1 MALLLGGTG
10 LFFQEK
16 NWEVVALVMSWSL
29 GVARCGGGSSV
40 CGSDTACHSQAA
52 FLDFCHFQYLLGAK
66 VAFVLC
72 SIRMGA
78 STNRS

>member
-10 LFFQEK
+10 PFFQEK
-16 NWEVVALVMSWSL
+16 NWEVVALVTSWSL

-52 FLDFCHFQYLLGAK
+52 FLDFCHFQYLLWGQGG
-66 VAFVLC
+66 FCTLF
-72 SIRMGA
+72 
-78 STNRS
+78 RSDGC